1 MKTVCL
7 GVWLQLLFKKLFVLK
22 CIKMM
27 FFNFLKLILKSVY
40 QNDPKNIKTKLIFY
54 KKINK

>member
-1 MKTVCL
+1 
-7 GVWLQLLFKKLFVLK
+7 VWLQLLFKKLFVLK

-27 FFNFLKLILKSVY
+27 FFNFLKLVLKSVY